1 MAFPLYPELKS
12 KVEKMLLK
20 FFEQKAREELGP
32 LRDVRR
38 FSVHE
43 GRKLVHNT
51 LDNQEDR
58 GHMAYEVGSVEFAI
72 SHEEMAE
79 MTVDDVRA
87 LLEEKAKEF
96 GAQQAQ
102 QSYMALDRVT
112 TETGNVID
120 AGGKPLTVDLFLETI
135 SKISLTFDKFGNPQM
150 PTIVIHPSMAEKY
163 RALIEE
169 ANNDEDIERRL
180 NEILAQKKGEYDA
193 EQARRKLV
201 D

>member
-12 KVEKMLLK
+12 EVEKMLLN

-32 LRDVRR
+32 FRDVRR

-51 LDNQEDR
+51 LDNQEYRRD
-58 GHMAYEVGSVEFAI
+58 MAYEVGSVEFAI
-72 SHEEMAE
+72 SHEEMAA
-79 MTVDDVRA
+79 MVVDDVRA

-102 QSYMALDRVT
+102 HGYRVLDQVT
-112 TETGNVID
+112 AETGNVID

-135 SKISLTFDKFGNPQM
+135 RKISIAFDKFGNPQM

-163 RALIEE
+163 RTLLEE
-169 ANNDEDIERRL
+169 ANNDEETKRRL
-180 NEILAQKKGEYDA
+180 NEILTQKKGEYDA